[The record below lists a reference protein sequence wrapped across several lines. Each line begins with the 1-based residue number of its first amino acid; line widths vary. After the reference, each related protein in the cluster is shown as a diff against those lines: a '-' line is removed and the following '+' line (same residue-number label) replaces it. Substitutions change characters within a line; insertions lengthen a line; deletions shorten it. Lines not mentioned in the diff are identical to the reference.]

1 MRPGLAEEIV
11 IRISWVEAVER
22 IIKSPPRPRF
32 FFFLAIIYNNKMHSE
47 LRSVSFDKC
56 ICKWF
61 EITCQSKARQDQALP
76 PPGVSSTAIRAHVH

>member
-22 IIKSPPRPRF
+22 IIKSPPP
-32 FFFLAIIYNNKMHSE
+32 FFLAIIYNNKMHSE

-61 EITCQSKARQDQALP
+61 EIIYQSKARQGQALP
-76 PPGVSSTAIRAHVH
+76 PLGVSSTAIRAHVH